1 MKHHQKNLWRIL
13 TNQQMNKNLIPFV
26 KGQSGN
32 PNGRPKKY
40 STLLKDNGYK
50 LSEINDTIQTMMAMD
65 LDELKEVFDDPKAT
79 ILEKTLANAMRT
91 SLKKGSLYS
100 IETLLSR
107 VYGKPKEQIDT
118 NNKTEL
124 KGKIEIEVTSSSVP
138 LANRETDVNISK

>member
-1 MKHHQKNLWRIL
+1 MMHHQRNIWRIL

-50 LSEINDTIQTMMAMD
+50 LSEINDTIQSMMAMD
-65 LDELKEVFDDPKAT
+65 LDELKEIFDDPKAT

>member
-1 MKHHQKNLWRIL
+1 MLPQRSLWHIL
-13 TNQQMNKNLIPFV
+13 INQQMNKNLIPFV

-40 STLLKDNGYK
+40 ATILKDNGYK

>member
-1 MKHHQKNLWRIL
+1 
-13 TNQQMNKNLIPFV
+13 MNKNLIPFV

-32 PNGRPKKY
+32 PSGRPKKY
-40 STLLKDNGYK
+40 ATILKDNGYK
-50 LSEINDTIQTMMAMD
+50 LSEINDTIQAMMAMD
-65 LDELKEVFDDPKAT
+65 LDELKEIYDDQSAT

-124 KGKIEIEVTSSSVP
+124 QGRIQVEITSSTIP
-138 LANRETDVNISK
+138 LANRETDVDINK

>member
-1 MKHHQKNLWRIL
+1 
-13 TNQQMNKNLIPFV
+13 MNKNLIPFV

-32 PNGRPKKY
+32 PSGRPKKY
-40 STLLKDNGYK
+40 ATILKDNGYK
-50 LSEINDTIQTMMAMD
+50 LSEINDTIQSMMAMN
-65 LDELKEVFDDPKAT
+65 LDELKEIFDDSGAT

-118 NNKTEL
+118 NNRTEL
-124 KGKIEIEVTSSSVP
+124 QGKIQIEVTTSSIP
-138 LANRETDVNISK
+138 LANRETDVDINK

>member
-1 MKHHQKNLWRIL
+1 
-13 TNQQMNKNLIPFV
+13 MNKNLIPFV

>member
-1 MKHHQKNLWRIL
+1 
-13 TNQQMNKNLIPFV
+13 MNKNLIPFV

-32 PNGRPKKY
+32 PSGRPKKY
-40 STLLKDNGYK
+40 ATILKDNGYK
-50 LSEINDTIQTMMAMD
+50 LSEINDTIQAMMAMD
-65 LDELKEVFDDPKAT
+65 LDELKEIYDDQSAT

-124 KGKIEIEVTSSSVP
+124 QGKIQVEVTSSTIP
-138 LANRETDVNISK
+138 LANRETDVDINK

>member
-1 MKHHQKNLWRIL
+1 MMHHQKNIWRIL

-50 LSEINDTIQTMMAMD
+50 LSEINDTIQSMMAMD
-65 LDELKEVFDDPKAT
+65 LDELKEIFDDPKAT

-138 LANRETDVNISK
+138 LANRETDVNITK